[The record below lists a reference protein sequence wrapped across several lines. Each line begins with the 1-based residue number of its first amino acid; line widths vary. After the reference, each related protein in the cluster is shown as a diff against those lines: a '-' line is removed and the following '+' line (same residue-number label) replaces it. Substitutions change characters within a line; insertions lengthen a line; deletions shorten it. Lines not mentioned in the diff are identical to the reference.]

1 MSHKYLAFILAV
13 VLSQA
18 LGAGV
23 VCAQTNTDN
32 GAQAI
37 EQIKSKVARMGT
49 GEKAR
54 VTVRLKSGQKLKGYI
69 AQAHGN
75 SFVLRDRQT
84 DAPTEIA
91 YSDVAKAESNR
102 GHSTARNLGIGI
114 GAGAGAVLLIIAI
127 ILTHLD

>member
-1 MSHKYLAFILAV
+1 MWHKYLAFILAV

-37 EQIKSKVARMGT
+37 EQSKSKVARMGT

-54 VTVRLKSGQKLKGYI
+54 VTVRLKNGQKLKGYI
-69 AQAHGN
+69 AQAQEN
-75 SFVLRDRQT
+75 SFVLRDRKT

-91 YSDVAKAESNR
+91 YSDVAKVESNR

-114 GAGAGAVLLIIAI
+114 GAGAGAVLLVIAI